1 MNNTVRCHGRPC
13 CRFRRTDLH
22 RVSSVEIRTHE
33 AVRRV
38 EHDVSVGA
46 RDGWIHAL
54 ERQQFLLRRLDIY
67 ARKTVSPVSSIGRVQ
82 EPARI
87 EPCQPSL
94 PGGGTGS
101 RATSLA
107 RSPSLSRTQIPRA
120 VPVAPTRDCCDQP

>member
-94 PGGGTGS
+94 PRGGTGFTCNEPGTL
-101 RATSLA
+101 AIFVEDPETA
-107 RSPSLSRTQIPRA
+107 RSSRRA
-120 VPVAPTRDCCDQP
+120 DTRLL